1 MRYFS
6 DCHFHAL
13 TLNEPNFAAFI
24 NSFYDSIPGIISAAA
39 APNYILT
46 PQLMK
51 RDNLLNVLTNTISAF
66 SRPIGEIFMMM
77 EDDLQGMYSSERKK
91 EYAPLLP
98 YIHDGKFHIRSLEA
112 EKIIMIP
119 LIMDFSQDQKELDSI
134 YYTFPA
140 EDRIT
145 PYIKATVKGMKNYYA
160 KRPDGLFEF
169 YPFMGIN
176 PKLHSTA
183 FMEHLLL
190 KYVNT
195 SHTMHTDHEV
205 PKKPCYGIKIYPPL
219 GFKPWPEDAQTLEK
233 HRMLYAFCEKH
244 RVPIIT
250 HCDDQGFRGVTAEEA
265 WKLTDPEAWRPVL
278 ENYPEMVIDFAHFG
292 KQYSIAPRSNV
303 QSIAARL
310 RHRPDSPW
318 FMSII
323 SLMQEYDGVYAD
335 LSFSGCTPEF
345 YAELTSFIRE
355 QKDAVRERIMDRIL
369 FGSDFS
375 VNLLKIE
382 SYTEYFS
389 IFEDSPFTDEEIERI
404 GERNMLRFLGFSAP
418 SSPL

>member
-1 MRYFS
+1 
-6 DCHFHAL
+6 
-13 TLNEPNFAAFI
+13 
-24 NSFYDSIPGIISAAA
+24 
-39 APNYILT
+39 
-46 PQLMK
+46 MK

-145 PYIKATVKGMKNYYA
+145 PYIKATVKGMREYYE

-183 FMEHLLL
+183 FMEHLLMR
-190 KYVNT
+190 YVNT
-195 SHTMHTDHEV
+195 SRAMHPDHEV

-219 GFKPWPEDAQTLEK
+219 GFKPWPDDAQTLEK
-233 HRMLYAFCEKH
+233 HRLLYAFCEKH

-250 HCDDQGFRGVTAEEA
+250 HCDDQGFRGIAAEEA
-265 WKLTDPEAWRPVL
+265 WKLTDPASWRPVL
-278 ENYPEMVIDFAHFG
+278 ENYPELKIDFAHFG
-292 KQYSIAPRSNV
+292 KQYSITSRSNI

-310 RHRPDSPW
+310 RHHPDSPW

-335 LSFSGCTPEF
+335 LSFSGCTPDF
-345 YAELTSFIRE
+345 YAGLVSFIRE
-355 QKDAVRERIMDRIL
+355 QKDTARERIMDRIL

-404 GERNMLRFLGFSAP
+404 GERNMLRFLGLSAP